1 MGLPGKILD
10 VSRSGLDL
18 QRERRRDLTLQVAI
32 DYDAADILIS
42 EAQRLFVP
50 TASAQVV
57 IQVVEPGQLPVLHS
71 QADALVAIVGSGS
84 EEMQSLLGA
93 AQSRGIPHVRLS
105 DSATCLVTTKD
116 VQGIDSD
123 ILVLGDDPAA
133 LFDQELAGWLS
144 DALPAKRLVL
154 AHNLPFARRAVATEY
169 IRSTAVQ
176 NAIVGGVV
184 IIPGADMPVMT
195 ANQAKMVLQ
204 IAATYG
210 EDIGLARVREI
221 LGVLGGAVVM
231 RAAARQVVGLIP
243 ALGWAMKSGVAYAG
257 TLAIGYAAIRYFEGT
272 SDNPSVSRRV
282 DEILTRTAGPAKGP
296 NSGE

>member
-18 QRERRRDLTLQVAI
+18 QKERKRDLTLQVTI
-32 DYDAADILIS
+32 DHDAHDLLID

-50 TASAQVV
+50 AASAQ
-57 IQVVEPGQLPVLHS
+57 IIFQVVEPGQAPALEP
-71 QADALVAIVGSGS
+71 QADALIAVVGSAS
-84 EEMQSLLGA
+84 REIQSLLGE
-93 AQSRGIPHVRLS
+93 AQTKGIPHVRLS
-105 DSATCLVTTKD
+105 DSRACLATAEGTPT
-116 VQGIDSD
+116 IDSD
-123 ILVLGDDPAA
+123 LLVLGDDPSQ
-133 LFDQELAGWLS
+133 LFEQELAGWLS
-144 DALPAKRLVL
+144 DALPTKRLVL

-221 LGVLGGAVVM
+221 LGVLGGAVAM
-231 RAAARQVVGLIP
+231 RAAARQFVGLIP
-243 ALGWAMKSGVAYAG
+243 GLGWAMKGGIAYAG
-257 TLAIGYAAIRYFEGT
+257 TLAIGYAAIRYFEST
-272 SDNPSVSRRV
+272 ADTPSVSQRV
-282 DEILTRTAGPAKGP
+282 DRMLARTKAPIRGPRP
-296 NSGE
+296 GE

>member
-10 VSRSGLDL
+10 VSRSGLNL
-18 QRERRRDLTLQVAI
+18 QKERKRDLTLQVAI
-32 DYDAADILIS
+32 DHDAADILIS
-42 EAQRLFVP
+42 EVQRLFVP
-50 TASAQVV
+50 TASAQVL
-57 IQVVEPGQLPVLHS
+57 IRVVEPGQQPVLDPKV
-71 QADALVAIVGSGS
+71 DAIIAIVGSGS
-84 EEMQSLLGA
+84 QEMQSLLWE

-105 DSATCLVTTKD
+105 DSRTCIAVAED
-116 VQGIDSD
+116 PQRIDRD
-123 ILVLGDDPAA
+123 LLVLGDDPTL
-133 LFDQELAGWLS
+133 LFEQELAGWLS

-221 LGVLGGAVVM
+221 LGVLGGAVAM
-231 RAAARQVVGLIP
+231 RSVARQVVGLIP
-243 ALGWAMKSGVAYAG
+243 ALGWAMKGGIAYAG
-257 TLAIGYAAIRYFEGT
+257 TLAIGYAAISYFEGT
-272 SDNPSVSRRV
+272 TDNPSLSRRL
-282 DEILTRTAGPAKGP
+282 DQILARTVAPVKGP
-296 NSGE
+296 EPGE